1 MSNESIATL
10 PNLLASENIKK
21 KFRDVLGDNAAG
33 FMSSILSAVNS
44 NSKLKQSEPMSVIS
58 AAAVAAAL
66 DLPINPSLAFAH
78 IVPYKGVAQFQM
90 GWKGYV
96 QLAQRTGL
104 YLAINVSKVCEGELV
119 DENPFTGEITL
130 SHTKKVSDKVIG
142 YVAYF
147 KLLNGFEKYLYMT
160 KEQCESH
167 GKKYCNSYKEAW
179 SWWQKD
185 FDVMAMK
192 TVIKALLSKW
202 GPLSTKMQMALQSDQ
217 SLVKEDGTY
226 EYIDNVD
233 NETGEIKETQKKGI
247 EGLKAKINKPAAEK
261 PKQPATTD
269 MTEFEKKY
277 FDLLAS
283 VNEANT
289 KEELGQIAAQVD
301 NMYNSDQSTMNEKE
315 YMDICAMI
323 EKRKAGLK

>member
-1 MSNESIATL
+1 MGSEIATL

-21 KFRDVLGDNAAG
+21 KFRDVLGENAAG
-33 FMSSILSAVNS
+33 FMSSILTAVNS
-44 NSKLKQSEPMSVIS
+44 NPKLKNAEPMSVIS

-66 DLPINPSLAFAH
+66 DLPINASLAFSH

-104 YLAINVSKVCEGELV
+104 YLTINVSRVCEGELIS
-119 DENPFTGEITL
+119 ENPFTGEVTL
-130 SHTKKVSDKVIG
+130 SHTAKVSDQVIG

-160 KEQCESH
+160 KEEVEKH
-167 GKKYCNSYKEAW
+167 GKRYADSYNEKW

-202 GPLSTKMQMALQSDQ
+202 GPLSIKMQLALQADQ
-217 SLVKEDGTY
+217 SMVKEDGTY
-226 EYIDNVD
+226 EYVD
-233 NETGEIKETQKKGI
+233 NETGEIEETPKKGM
-247 EGLKAKINKPAAEK
+247 EGLKAKINKPAVEK
-261 PKQPATTD
+261 PSAAQPRYSELP
-269 MTEFEKKY
+269 EFEKKY

-283 VNEANT
+283 INDAT
-289 KEELGQIAAQVD
+289 SKEELSQIATQVD
-301 NMYNSDQSTMNEKE
+301 GMYNSDQSTMNEKDYLE
-315 YMDICAMI
+315 ICALI
-323 EKRKAGLK
+323 QKRKWELK